1 MGKTLLEVF
10 GFLPDHSVGMEDPL
24 LSTVE
29 AAERLGVTS
38 RRIVALITSG
48 KLRATRVG
56 RSWVIK
62 ASDLA
67 AVQDRPQGWPK
78 GRPRKP
84 G

>member
-1 MGKTLLEVF
+1 MTTMADE
-10 GFLPDHSVGMEDPL
+10 L

-29 AAERLGVTS
+29 AAARLGITP
-38 RRIVALITSG
+38 RRVVALVTAG